1 MWSLPATDVAGV
13 WATDEAWDKDK
24 DKDKDKDEEVGKA
37 AGRD

>member
-24 DKDKDKDEEVGKA
+24 DKDEEVGKA
-37 AGRD
+37 VERD